1 MKLYKKI
8 LNLFVF
14 LKSALYS
21 KWTYFQILYI
31 EHLKKQNHPIFKLLQ
46 KKIYLFN
53 EEPNEKILS
62 NLSKVVHKNQLS
74 NVKNLQ

>member
-31 EHLKKQNHPIFKLLQ
+31 EHLKKVNHPVFELLKEKLF
-46 KKIYLFN
+46 LFN

-62 NLSKVVHKNQLS
+62 NLSRVAHKNQLS
-74 NVKNLQ
+74 NVENLQ